1 MVLRRQFSR
10 RQRRW
15 QRPALRL
22 GAPGRFWSTTLI
34 GLLLSSLLLTT
45 PAFTLKAAAQGPETQ
60 PVPLFDN
67 LGTHHYPISTAVA
80 LAQRYFDQGLILAY
94 GFNHA
99 EAARAFEAAIAADAS
114 CAMCYF
120 GLAYVLGPNI
130 NAPMQPEAVTSAW
143 QAVQQAIALSPQ
155 ASAKEQALIQAL
167 GQRYTAD
174 PGADRAVLNQAYADA
189 IAQVHRQYP
198 DDLEIATL
206 YAEAMMDTMPWDYWE
221 ASGQPKPVTSTLL
234 STLEAV
240 LAANPN
246 HIGALHLYIHAV
258 ERERPELA
266 EDEADRLLTLVPG
279 SGHLVHMPS
288 HIYVRVGRYH
298 DAVTANQAA
307 IAADQHYLQGGGA
320 GDLYAL
326 AYLPHN
332 HHFAWFGALM
342 SGQYRVAAAAAAKT
356 AQVDPALMRSPELA
370 GSLQHYLCAPLYT
383 QVRFSRWQE
392 ILATPAPAAD
402 LKYPTG
408 VWHYSQGMA
417 LAATGQGQ
425 AAAAHLRALQALA
438 ADPELATVLIWGFN
452 STGQVLELAAAVL
465 AGEVAAAQGQYRQA
479 AAYLQQAVSLEDR
492 LMYTEPPDW
501 YAPTR
506 NLLGQLLL
514 RAGRYGA
521 AEAAFRADL
530 ARYPENGWSLHG
542 LAQSL
547 RGQRQG
553 AAAQV
558 VQVRFETA
566 WQYADTPLIAQR

>member
-1 MVLRRQFSR
+1 MVLRRQFLR

-15 QRPALRL
+15 QLSALRL
-22 GAPGRFWSTTLI
+22 GALGRFLTAALA
-34 GLLLSSLLLTT
+34 GLLLSSLLLTA
-45 PAFTLKAAAQGPETQ
+45 PALTLRAAAQGPAAQ
-60 PVPLFDN
+60 PVPLLDD
-67 LGTHHYPISTAVA
+67 LGSHHYPISTTVA

-130 NAPMQPEAVTSAW
+130 NAPMAPEAVTPAW
-143 QAVQQAIALSPQ
+143 QALQQAIALSPQ
-155 ASAKEQALIQAL
+155 IPAKEQALIQAL
-167 GQRYTAD
+167 ERRYAAD
-174 PGADRAVLNQAYADA
+174 PNVDRAALNWAYADA
-189 IAQVHRQYP
+189 IAQVHQQYP

-206 YAEAMMDTMPWDYWE
+206 YAEAIMDTMPWDYWE
-221 ASGQPKPVTSTLL
+221 ASGQPKPATSTLL
-234 STLEAV
+234 SLLERV
-240 LAANPN
+240 LAINPN

-266 EDEADRLLTLVPG
+266 EDEADRLLALVPG
-279 SGHLVHMPS
+279 AGHLVHMPS

-298 DAVTANQAA
+298 DAVLANQAA
-307 IAADQHYLQGGGA
+307 IAADQRYLQA
-320 GDLYAL
+320 GDGSLYAL
-326 AYLPHN
+326 AYPPHN
-332 HHFAWFGALM
+332 YHFAWFGALM
-342 SGQYRVAAAAAAKT
+342 SGQYQVAAAAAART
-356 AQVDPALMRSPELA
+356 AQVDPALMRRPDLA

-417 LAATGQGQ
+417 LAATGQSR
-425 AAAAHLRALQALA
+425 AAVDHLRALQALA

-465 AGEVAAAQGQYRQA
+465 AGEVAAAQGQYSQA
-479 AAYLQQAVSLEDR
+479 VAYLQRAVILEDQLR
-492 LMYTEPPDW
+492 YTEPPDW

-506 NLLGQLLL
+506 NLLGQVLL
-514 RAGRYGA
+514 RAGRYSA

-530 ARYPENGWSLHG
+530 AHYPENGWSLHG

-566 WQYADTPLIAQR
+566 WRYADTPLIAWR